1 MQSCA
6 EMRHVRW
13 VSCLYDDKT
22 PQHALHFL
30 DGDLSRLLFYPG
42 PVVASQAIVFRVALL
57 F

>member
-1 MQSCA
+1 
-6 EMRHVRW
+6 MRHVRW